1 MKPKATGRPTC
12 DPAIMLKLYVYGYLN
27 RIQSTRRLER
37 ESGRNI
43 ELMWLL
49 GRLRP
54 DLKIIAN
61 FRRHNGKALR
71 KVCAEFV
78 GLCRKLDMFSQALV
92 AIDGSKFK
100 AANNRDKNFTP
111 AKLNGAV
118 RKQ

>member
-1 MKPKATGRPTC
+1 
-12 DPAIMLKLYVYGYLN
+12 MLKLYIYGYLN
-27 RIQSTRRLER
+27 QVQATRRLER

-54 DLKIIAN
+54 DFKTISN
-61 FRRHNGKALR
+61 FRRSNGKAIR

-78 GLCRKLDMFSQALV
+78 GLCRKLDLFSQALV

-100 AANNRDKNFTP
+100 ASNNRDKNFTP
-111 AKLNGAV
+111 AKLKRRMEEIEKSIA
-118 RKQ
+118 RYLSRLE